1 MSPNL
6 PIVAPD
12 SAVRH
17 CADAIEGV
25 PAGPPGALPLRSRN
39 IGILCNDP
47 QRPEVVDLQRV
58 TTGMGARVALV
69 RPDLGQAD
77 EIAGLEQMARVLAG
91 FYDAVLCF
99 GLPPPMVQRL
109 GEAAAIPVVCVDGV
123 ELHLRAASAPAV
135 DHTCRLLLSQL
146 VSLCA

>member
-1 MSPNL
+1 MSSNL

-12 SAVRH
+12 STVRH
-17 CADAIEGV
+17 CAGAIEGI
-25 PAGPPGALPLRSRN
+25 PAGPAGALPLRSRN

-47 QRPEVVDLQRV
+47 QRPEVVDLVRV

-77 EIAGLEQMARVLAG
+77 EVAGLEQMARVLAG

-99 GLPPPMVQRL
+99 GLPPPTVRRL

-123 ELHLRAASAPAV
+123 QSHLRAASAPAV
-135 DHTCRLLLSQL
+135 DHACRLLVSQL
-146 VSLCA
+146 AGLCA